1 MTFLASASERTAP
14 EIKTITADSMFAGSK
29 LRLKVQIPIY
39 HRNPDLWHRHEGF
52 YELVICRSGSAL
64 QEYWNCDGFDMIR
77 GGMCYM
83 LAPGTIHRYRRIN
96 DFQHYNILFD
106 AEFSPALFPPDER
119 SWENRFFAVGNS
131 KPQIFSL
138 EEDGLAAAVKI
149 VEDIHRELF
158 QKQPGFAE
166 VCHADMVRL
175 FIHLFRYCDRRE
187 SSVDP
192 RNDRI
197 AAVVRMM
204 ENNCENHY
212 TLESLA
218 KSAGMSISCFRHNFA
233 LAIGVSPIAYLNR
246 LRLKKGAMLLTLSG
260 SISSVA
266 SKCGMCDSNYF
277 TKMFHRAAGMT
288 PSAFRRQAATMDMD
302 EFMRRF
308 DEVQS

>member
-1 MTFLASASERTAP
+1 MTFLASTPERVTP
-14 EIKTITADSMFAGSK
+14 EIKTITADSMFAGQQ
-29 LRLKVQIPIY
+29 LRLKVQVPIY
-39 HRNPDLWHRHEGF
+39 HRNPDLWHRHDGF

-64 QEYWNCDGFDMIR
+64 QESWNCDGFDMIH
-77 GGMCYM
+77 GGMCY
-83 LAPGTIHRYRRIN
+83 LLTPGTIHRYRRIN
-96 DFQHYNILFD
+96 DFHHYNILFD
-106 AEFSPALFPPDER
+106 AKLAPVLFPRIVE
-119 SWENRFFAVGNS
+119 SGKNGLFATGKD

-138 EEDGLAAAVKI
+138 SEENLSAAVKI

-158 QKQPGFAE
+158 QKHPGFIE

-175 FIHLFRYCDRRE
+175 FIHLFRYCDHSDRG
-187 SSVDP
+187 VDQ

-204 ENNCENHY
+204 ESSCENHY

-233 LAIGVSPIAYLNR
+233 LVTGVSPIAYLNR

-266 SKCGMCDSNYF
+266 SRCGMCDSNYF
-277 TKMFHRAAGMT
+277 TKMFHRASGMT

-308 DEVQS
+308 DEA